1 VSAALTQRLLW
12 SIFGAAQSVY
22 RGVLTRAPAFIEH
35 RFKLMGGPARLFFEP
50 PLHYLNDPQIIVR
63 HVLEMLIGL
72 ENQYSRYV
80 DNSLVSQINKR
91 SGTGIYTPIDAEAR
105 GLLDFCDQLH
115 RESGGLFD
123 PTAGVLNKVWD
134 FRRSKA
140 TNPVN
145 IESLLPL
152 VGWDKVRI
160 DERGISLTQPNSQ
173 LDLGGIVKEY
183 AADKVAHVLREMGVA
198 RGMVELAGDIAT
210 VGAKT
215 DQQAW
220 QIGISGLHS
229 PQTAV
234 LSVDLTN
241 ACLATSGTSQ
251 RFVEIDGQ
259 RYSHFLNPTTGQP
272 VRGSFS
278 VSVVADSCLIAGSI
292 ATVACLVGADQ
303 AIPWLESSGLPW
315 LMIDNENLRGPIAN
329 QYAYQ
334 QSKVAPQQSV
344 PNPQ

>member
-1 VSAALTQRLLW
+1 
-12 SIFGAAQSVY
+12 
-22 RGVLTRAPAFIEH
+22 
-35 RFKLMGGPARLFFEP
+35 MGGPARLFFEP
-50 PLHYLNDPQIIVR
+50 PLHYLNDPQVIARCI
-63 HVLEMLIGL
+63 LKMLNEL
-72 ENQYSRYV
+72 ENRYSRFI

-91 SGTGIYTPIDAEAR
+91 SGTGIHTPIDLETR
-105 GLLDFCDQLH
+105 GLLDFCDHLH

-140 TNPVN
+140 TSPIT
-145 IESLLPL
+145 IEGLLPL

-183 AADKVAHVLREMGVA
+183 AADKVAHVLQEMGVE

-220 QIGISGLHS
+220 QVGISDPHS

-272 VRGSFS
+272 VKGSFS

-292 ATVACLVGADQ
+292 ATVACLKGPDQ
-303 AIPWLESSGLPW
+303 ATPWLESSGLPW
-315 LMIDNENLRGPIAN
+315 LMIDNENLSGPIAD
-329 QYAYQ
+329 QRSHQ
-334 QSKVAPQQSV
+334 QSTEAPQRSG

>member
-1 VSAALTQRLLW
+1 
-12 SIFGAAQSVY
+12 
-22 RGVLTRAPAFIEH
+22 
-35 RFKLMGGPARLFFEP
+35 M
-50 PLHYLNDPQIIVR
+50 LND
-63 HVLEMLIGL
+63 L
-72 ENQYSRYV
+72 ENRYSRFI
-80 DNSLVSQINKR
+80 DNSLVSQINKL
-91 SGTGIYTPIDAEAR
+91 SGTGIHTPIDTETR
-105 GLLDFCDQLH
+105 GLFDFCDQLH

-123 PTAGVLNKVWD
+123 PTAGILNKVWD
-134 FRRSKA
+134 FRHSKA
-140 TNPVN
+140 PSPVD
-145 IESLLPL
+145 IDGLLPL

-160 DERGISLTQPNSQ
+160 DEKGISLTKPNSQ

-183 AADKVAHVLREMGVA
+183 AADKVAHALREMGVE

-220 QIGISGLHS
+220 QVGISDPHS
-229 PQTAV
+229 PQRAV

-272 VRGSFS
+272 VKGSFS

-292 ATVACLVGADQ
+292 ATVACLMGTDQ
-303 AIPWLESSGLPW
+303 ATPWLESSGLPW

-329 QYAYQ
+329 QHAYQ
-334 QSKVAPQQSV
+334 QSKVAPQQSG

>member
-1 VSAALTQRLLW
+1 
-12 SIFGAAQSVY
+12 
-22 RGVLTRAPAFIEH
+22 
-35 RFKLMGGPARLFFEP
+35 M
-50 PLHYLNDPQIIVR
+50 LND
-63 HVLEMLIGL
+63 L
-72 ENQYSRYV
+72 ENRYSRFI
-80 DNSLVSQINKR
+80 DNSLVSQINKL
-91 SGTGIYTPIDAEAR
+91 SGTGIHTPIDTETR
-105 GLLDFCDQLH
+105 GLFDFCDQLH

-123 PTAGVLNKVWD
+123 PTAGILNKVWD
-134 FRRSKA
+134 FRHSKA
-140 TNPVN
+140 PSPVD
-145 IESLLPL
+145 IDGLLPL

-160 DERGISLTQPNSQ
+160 DEEGISLTKPNSQ

-183 AADKVAHVLREMGVA
+183 AADKVAHTLREMGVE

-220 QIGISGLHS
+220 QVGISDPHS
-229 PQTAV
+229 PQRAV

-272 VRGSFS
+272 VKGSFS

-292 ATVACLVGADQ
+292 ATVACLMGADQ
-303 AIPWLESSGLPW
+303 ATPWLESSGLPW
-315 LMIDNENLRGPIAN
+315 LMIDNENLSGPVAN
-329 QYAYQ
+329 QHAYQ
-334 QSKVAPQQSV
+334 QSKVAPQQSG

>member
-1 VSAALTQRLLW
+1 
-12 SIFGAAQSVY
+12 
-22 RGVLTRAPAFIEH
+22 
-35 RFKLMGGPARLFFEP
+35 MGGPARLLFRP
-50 PLHYLNDPQIIVR
+50 PARHLHDPQIV
-63 HVLEMLIGL
+63 VKSVVKMLDEL
-72 ENQYSRYV
+72 ENRYSRYI

-91 SGTGIYTPIDAEAR
+91 SGTGIHTPIDAETR

-134 FRRSKA
+134 FKRSDA
-140 TNPVN
+140 TRLLNVDD
-145 IESLLPL
+145 LLPL
-152 VGWDKVRI
+152 VGWGKVRI
-160 DERGISLTQPNSQ
+160 DEKGVSLTQPNSQ

-183 AADKVAHVLREMGVA
+183 AADKVAHMLREMGVES
-198 RGMVELAGDIAT
+198 GMVELAGDIAT

-220 QIGISGLHS
+220 QVGISDPHS
-229 PQTAV
+229 PQRAV

-251 RFVEIDGQ
+251 RFIEIDGQ

-272 VRGSFS
+272 VKGSFS

-292 ATVACLVGADQ
+292 ATVACLMGTDQ
-303 AIPWLESSGLPW
+303 ATPWLESSGLPW
-315 LMIDNENLRGPIAN
+315 LIIENANLSGPIAN
-329 QYAYQ
+329 QHAYQ
-334 QSKVAPQQSV
+334 KSKVAPQQSG

>member
-1 VSAALTQRLLW
+1 
-12 SIFGAAQSVY
+12 
-22 RGVLTRAPAFIEH
+22 
-35 RFKLMGGPARLFFEP
+35 MGGPARLIFQP
-50 PLHYLNDPQIIVR
+50 PASHLNDPQVIARCI
-63 HVLEMLIGL
+63 LKMLNDL
-72 ENQYSRYV
+72 ENRYSRFI
-80 DNSLVSQINKR
+80 DNSLVSQINKL
-91 SGTGIYTPIDAEAR
+91 SGTGIHTPIDTETR
-105 GLLDFCDQLH
+105 GLFDFCDQLH

-123 PTAGVLNKVWD
+123 PTAGILNKVWD
-134 FRRSKA
+134 FRHSKA
-140 TNPVN
+140 PSPVD
-145 IESLLPL
+145 IDGLLPL

-160 DERGISLTQPNSQ
+160 DEEGISLTKPNSQ

-183 AADKVAHVLREMGVA
+183 AADKVAHTLREMGVE

-220 QIGISGLHS
+220 QVGISDPHS
-229 PQTAV
+229 PQRAV

-259 RYSHFLNPTTGQP
+259 RYGHFLNPTTGQP
-272 VRGSFS
+272 VKGSFS

-292 ATVACLVGADQ
+292 ATVACLMGADQ
-303 AIPWLESSGLPW
+303 ATPWLESSGLPW
-315 LMIDNENLRGPIAN
+315 LMIDNENLSGPVAN
-329 QYAYQ
+329 QHAYQ
-334 QSKVAPQQSV
+334 QSKVAPQQSG